1 MNDEQVR
8 RRARNEALFRSLNEQ
23 INRSERDDG
32 ADAGDPI
39 DFVCECSSASC
50 MKVVTVSGA
59 EYEAV
64 REGAS
69 TFIVAQGHE
78 DLSIEDVLVSHDG
91 FSVVEAGPI
100 HDATGRCCARLVAL
114 SAMPR

>member
-8 RRARNEALFRSLNEQ
+8 RRARNEALFRGLNEQ
-23 INRSERDDG
+23 INRVESDDG

-50 MKVVTVSGA
+50 MKVVTVSRA

-69 TFIVAQGHE
+69 AFIVAPGHE
-78 DLSIEDVLVSHDG
+78 DLSIEDVLVSHSG

-100 HDATGRCCARLVAL
+100 HDATGRRCARLVAH
-114 SAMPR
+114 